1 MRCPSLILSPA
12 ALALSW
18 RFINALLSRAFFQPD
33 EYWQSLEIAH
43 AWVFGYGW
51 RSWEW
56 RARPSGERCTRTW
69 ETLSALVRE
78 GGRGGIRSPLGV
90 IPTAVVYE
98 GLRRLGM
105 DESEEWLIIAPR
117 LMQACLAASADVAVK
132 QLAERVLG
140 PEYSNAA
147 LLVSLTS
154 FFNFFTATRTLSNS
168 TEAALTAWALRWW
181 PWGEFGALDEGDK
194 RDEKDGGKGL
204 RPASSSLTIALA
216 FAALATILRPSNA
229 IIWLSLGL
237 QHIYRSAP
245 ARRRDILYQALLVGF
260 LACLF
265 SFALDTAFHSTP
277 TFTPLRFLSTN
288 VFHSISLFYGQ
299 NSWHFYLS
307 QGLPLLLVTQ
317 LPFFLHGV
325 TRTYSREQGAVR
337 NQQAL
342 KELGKTAAA
351 TLAAYSL
358 LSHKEWRFLHP
369 VLPILH
375 LFVALSL
382 VVLARSSPAS
392 SSSTPAILRPLAP
405 LARGTKTSPAHIVI
419 LLVSLLPAGYLTA
432 FHTKGQNDV
441 VRWVRDEMRAQR
453 ARGGGRNENEGGGE
467 ERERVPR
474 VRTVGFVMPCHST
487 PWQAFMHAPELE
499 LARGEGEE
507 GNASG
512 QGGKVWFTG
521 CEPPVLGQPPSLY
534 LDQTDHLYASP
545 ARYFL
550 ARFPSAVDPSFPPSP
565 VPDPDPYL
573 LRPPSSAALAARRAL
588 ASRRFD
594 RGWTHAWPSHL
605 VVFGA
610 LLEDDGGEH
619 YTTVRELLEGKG
631 YVVEKRFWNGV
642 GGWHEDE
649 RRRGGVVV
657 LSWRGGGEGGDGGE
671 RSAARR
677 AE

>member
-1 MRCPSLILSPA
+1 MRCPSPNLSP
-12 ALALSW
+12 LALSLSW
-18 RFINALLSRAFFQPD
+18 RLVNALLSRAFFQPD

-56 RARPSGERCTRTW
+56 HVRPSAERYTWTW
-69 ETLSALVRE
+69 ETVRALVRE
-78 GGRGGIRSPLGV
+78 GGWGGIRSPLGV
-90 IPTAVVYE
+90 VPTAVVYE

-105 DESEEWLIIAPR
+105 DESGEWLIIAPR
-117 LMQACLAASADVAVK
+117 LMQACIAASADVAVK

-181 PWGEFGALDEGDK
+181 PWEEFVAWDEGEKQDEGDEGK
-194 RDEKDGGKGL
+194 RLG
-204 RPASSSLTIALA
+204 PPSSSLVIALS

-237 QHIYRSAP
+237 QHIYRSSP
-245 ARRRDILYQALLVGF
+245 PRRRQILFQALFVGF

-265 SFALDTAFHSTP
+265 SLALDTAFHSTP

-317 LPFFLHGV
+317 LPFFLDGV
-325 TRTYSREQGAVR
+325 TRTYSRQRRAVK

-342 KELGKTAAA
+342 KALGKTAAA
-351 TLAAYSL
+351 TIAAYSL
-358 LSHKEWRFLHP
+358 LSHKEWRFLQP

-382 VVLARSSPAS
+382 VTRSRSFPPSS
-392 SSSTPAILRPLAP
+392 SSSTTYSRLLRPLAS
-405 LARGTKTSPAHIVI
+405 LAHRTRTSRAHVVI

-453 ARGGGRNENEGGGE
+453 VLAGERNGNDGEGE
-467 ERERVPR
+467 EREHRRR
-474 VRTVGFVMPCHST
+474 VRTVGFAMPCHST

-499 LARGEGEE
+499 VARGEE

-512 QGGKVWFTG
+512 QGGKVWFIG

-534 LDQTDHLYASP
+534 LDQTDHFYASP
-545 ARYFL
+545 SRYFL
-550 ARFPSAVDPSFPPSP
+550 ARFPPVVDPAFPPSP
-565 VPDPDPYL
+565 FPARDPYL
-573 LRPPSSAALAARRAL
+573 LPPAGAPATLAARHAL
-588 ASRRFD
+588 ESRRFD
-594 RGWTHAWPSHL
+594 RAWTHAWPSHL

-610 LLEDDGGEH
+610 LLEEDGGDG
-619 YTTVRELLEGKG
+619 YATVRELLEGKG
-631 YVVEKRFWNGV
+631 YEVEKRFWNGV
-642 GGWHEDE
+642 GGWHEDA

-657 LSWRGGGEGGDGGE
+657 LGWRGEGGGERG
-671 RSAARR
+671 AARG